1 MDEKKNELKNK
12 QGNETDES
20 DEVIKVVDDYDD
32 FQTMVRERKNKVEDE
47 VASSK
52 EDAKKDHKEKP
63 LEVKEKAGEKIA
75 DSEDEVEHKVFG
87 GTDVSEEKVSG
98 VTKETKNDSETKGK
112 TDKDSSDKSNKK
124 NKEDKTSDK
133 PAVKNK
139 EEEKTSDKSAVKNK
153 EGEKTFDKSAA
164 KNKEGEKT
172 SDKSAVKDKEGEKT
186 SDKSVA
192 KNKEEKKISG
202 TKDKA
207 EKEIAAAREDVVLS
221 DSTPYIHN
229 SKKTSSSKK
238 GVFITLGVLVS
249 LLIVAYV
256 SGFVYFSNHFYQHVT
271 VNGIDVSGMNKES
284 AKNVL
289 DSFYNNYNLTLKTI
303 DLDEITIEGKDIGN
317 CS

>member
-12 QGNETDES
+12 PGNETDVS

-52 EDAKKDHKEKP
+52 EDVKKDHKEKP
-63 LEVKEKAGEKIA
+63 LDVKEKAGEKIS
-75 DSEDEVEHKVFG
+75 DSEDEVEHKIFG

-98 VTKETKNDSETKGK
+98 VTKETKNNSETKGK

-124 NKEDKTSDK
+124 NKE
-133 PAVKNK
+133 
-139 EEEKTSDKSAVKNK
+139 EKTSDKSA
-153 EGEKTFDKSAA
+153 
-164 KNKEGEKT
+164 
-172 SDKSAVKDKEGEKT
+172 
-186 SDKSVA
+186 A

-229 SKKTSSSKK
+229 SKKTSGSKK

-256 SGFVYFSNHFYQHVT
+256 SGFVYFSNHFYQHVS

-284 AKNVL
+284 ARNVL

-303 DLDEITIEGKDIGN
+303 DLDEITIEGKDIDVKVMMILIIFL
-317 CS
+317 CSRIHLFGLLICSIFAVLILMQMQPGMKTN